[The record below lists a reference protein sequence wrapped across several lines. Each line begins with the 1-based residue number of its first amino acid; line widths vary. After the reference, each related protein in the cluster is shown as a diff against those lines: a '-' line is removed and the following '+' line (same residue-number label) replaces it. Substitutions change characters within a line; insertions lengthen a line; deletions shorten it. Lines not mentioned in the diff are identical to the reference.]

1 MEATL
6 NAVAA
11 IDSLIIKREKV
22 RCRFSAIL
30 FEINALRFIGDK
42 TTFVKYAIQI
52 CFYFKQ
58 IVVRL
63 KVIFEYKT
71 INKIVMKIKMPLLFF
86 LLFLIC
92 FSVEAQREPDQ
103 TFMPSIQGIKLF
115 VQGNQISYPIIRL
128 GRTQVL
134 ELDFD
139 DLDANIKSYN
149 YSFILCNSNWQPAD
163 MSPFDYIS
171 GFTQGRLGQYRMS
184 SVSKTKYVHYQ
195 ALLPESSSMPTQSG
209 NYLLM
214 VFLNGDT
221 SQLAFTRRVL
231 IATDAVP
238 IAVQV
243 QQPFNSNYFRTTQ
256 KVQFSI
262 DVSKLNLI
270 NQQQQ
275 LKVVVLQNYRWDNAK
290 TGLQPLFM
298 RGNQYEYN
306 GEQDCLFPA
315 GKEYRWADLRSYRFL
330 SDRIDSVNVN
340 QIPASVYLYP
350 DPERTQE
357 RILNLQD
364 LDGFFEIATTDA
376 NNPWWQGD
384 YANVHFTFFPKDN
397 QPFQNKNVYLLG
409 QLTQNKIDKNSMLTY
424 NSARGVYETT
434 LLLKQ
439 GYYSYTYVTREMNDL
454 KGKATATQT
463 DGDYWETENVYTV
476 LVYYQSFSDRHE
488 SLVGVATINS
498 RTNKSFF

>member
-1 MEATL
+1 M
-6 NAVAA
+6 
-11 IDSLIIKREKV
+11 IKKIFSLTYIIFFFI
-22 RCRFSAIL
+22 FS
-30 FEINALRFIGDK
+30 G
-42 TTFVKYAIQI
+42 Q
-52 CFYFKQ
+52 
-58 IVVRL
+58 
-63 KVIFEYKT
+63 
-71 INKIVMKIKMPLLFF
+71 
-86 LLFLIC
+86 
-92 FSVEAQREPDQ
+92 AQREPDQ
-103 TFMPSIQGIKLF
+103 TFMPSIHGIKLCI
-115 VQGNQISYPIIRL
+115 QGNQVSYPIIRL
-128 GRTQVL
+128 GSSQAL
-134 ELDFD
+134 QLDFD

-163 MSPFDYIS
+163 MSPFDYIN
-171 GFTQGRLGQYRMS
+171 GFTQGRLGQYRVS
-184 SVSKTKYVHYQ
+184 SISKTKYIHYQ
-195 ALLPESSSMPTQSG
+195 ALLPEKSSMPTQSG

-231 IATDAVP
+231 IASDVVP
-238 IAVQV
+238 IAVQI

-340 QIPASVYLYP
+340 KIPASVYLFP

-357 RILNLQD
+357 RLLNLQD
-364 LDGFFEIATTDA
+364 LNGFFEIATTDA

-384 YANVHFTFFPKDN
+384 YANVHFTFLPKDN

-409 QLTQNKIDKNSMLTY
+409 QLTQNKIDESSRLTY
-424 NSARGVYETT
+424 NAKKGVYEKT

-439 GYYSYTYVTREMNDL
+439 GYYSYTYVTKVMNDANA
-454 KGKATATQT
+454 KATASQT

-488 SLVGVATINS
+488 SLVGVVNINS